1 MMNMNDGRYLTM
13 LQEQKKVAVVT
24 GRANGIGKCIA
35 AACRPRREPDGY
47 SKYGSVPVF
56 RQGRIHYR

>member
-1 MMNMNDGRYLTM
+1 MMNMNDERYLTM

-35 AACRPRREPDGY
+35 AACRSRRKPGA
-47 SKYGSVPVF
+47 VL
-56 RQGRIHYR
+56 GRNTGIERRGCDEGL